1 MAKSGAISAVRW
13 MQREA
18 GGARER
24 VKGVKWY
31 RKTQKQ
37 GQLSRNERDVDL
49 KVELQGLGS
58 NVMSY

>member
-1 MAKSGAISAVRW
+1 